1 MKLPAILSITGGVAV
16 IAAVAVWFVL
26 AGPVQPPPAPP
37 AAPPP
42 AVASA
47 PVPGLTPPPPTKT
60 PSKPSFD
67 VVRVN
72 PDGRAVIAGR
82 SAPGSQVTV
91 LDGDKP
97 IGSVDADQRGEWVL
111 LPDKPLDSGT
121 RELSLQSVEP
131 GQQPRTGDQ
140 PVVLNVPQPKDGGP
154 SGTLAVVMPKD
165 GAGSVVLQTPQN
177 SAGLAR
183 AGDLVLGSVDYDE
196 RGELRINGKA
206 PAGTTVQA
214 YLNNKL
220 AGRTQAG
227 ADGTWHILP
236 TDPVPPG
243 SYSLR
248 LDRVQQDGKVL
259 SRLEVPFVRTER
271 GELLT
276 QVVSVVPGNSLWRIA
291 QRIYGEGLRYTVIY
305 EANRT
310 QIKDP
315 DLIYPGQVFVLPK
328 IN

>member
-1 MKLPAILSITGGVAV
+1 VPPPVAS
-16 IAAVAVWFVL
+16 
-26 AGPVQPPPAPP
+26 GPVPA
-37 AAPPP
+37 
-42 AVASA
+42 
-47 PVPGLTPPPPTKT
+47 LTPPTPTQP

-82 SAPGSQVTV
+82 SAPGSHVTV
-91 LDGDKP
+91 LDGDQP

-121 RELSLQSVEP
+121 RELTVKSAEAGQPAKTSDQS
-131 GQQPRTGDQ
+131 
-140 PVVLNVPQPKDGGP
+140 VVLNVPAPKDGGP
-154 SGTLAVVMPKD
+154 SATLAVVMPKN
-165 GAGSVVLQTPQN
+165 GGGSVVLQTPQN

-183 AGDLVLGSVDYDE
+183 SGELVLGSVDYDE
-196 RGELRINGKA
+196 HGELRINGKA
-206 PAGTTVQA
+206 PPGAVVQA
-214 YLNNKL
+214 YLNDKL
-220 AGRTQAG
+220 AGRTQVG
-227 ADGTWHILP
+227 ADGNWHIVP
-236 TDPVPPG
+236 AEPVPPG

-259 SRLEVPFVRTER
+259 SRLEVPFVRTDK

-291 QRIYGEGLRYTVIY
+291 QRIYGHGLRYTVIY
-305 EANRT
+305 EANRA

>member
-1 MKLPAILSITGGVAV
+1 MKLPVILSMTGGVAA
-16 IAAVAVWFVL
+16 IAAAALWFIVAT
-26 AGPVQPPPAPP
+26 PVRPPPPAPP
-37 AAPPP
+37 VAPPP
-42 AVASA
+42 VASA
-47 PVPGLTPPPPTKT
+47 PVPALTPPIPTKP

-82 SAPGSQVTV
+82 SAPGSHVTV

-121 RELSLQSVEP
+121 RELTVQSAEP
-131 GQQPRTGDQ
+131 GEQAKTSDQ
-140 PVVLNVPQPKDGGP
+140 SVVLNVPEPKDGGP
-154 SGTLAVVMPKD
+154 SGALAVVMPRN
-165 GAGSVVLQTPQN
+165 GGGSVVLQTPQN

-196 RGELRINGKA
+196 NGELRINGKA
-206 PAGTTVQA
+206 PAGAVVQA
-214 YLNNKL
+214 YLNDKL
-220 AGRTQAG
+220 AGRAQVG
-227 ADGTWHILP
+227 ADGNWHIVP
-236 TDPVPPG
+236 AEPVPPG

-259 SRLEVPFVRTER
+259 SRLEVPFVRTDK

-291 QRIYGEGLRYTVIY
+291 QRIYGRGPRYTVIY
-305 EANRT
+305 EANRA

-315 DLIYPGQVFVLPK
+315 NLIYPGQVFVLPK